1 MHKYVR
7 IHTGQRLEEEH
18 WRIEVDHAWPTELLK
33 LAYELLSQ
41 MGLLWLARPSQLC
54 LRHLE
59 MDELEMVWQTRLKR
73 DMKASR

>member
-1 MHKYVR
+1 M
-7 IHTGQRLEEEH
+7 
-18 WRIEVDHAWPTELLK
+18 EVEDAWASELLK
-33 LAYELLSQ
+33 LDYELLFQ